1 VDVHVCLY
9 YAYMKTGR
17 RMTESSSRILDAYVS
32 GLRNEV
38 ERLSLMR
45 EQSDDSL
52 MLAQLDFQIE
62 LKLQLIDDVSKCLDN
77 DEYND
82 PVLTDCDSRVV
93 IPTSRVSIA

>member
-1 VDVHVCLY
+1 
-9 YAYMKTGR
+9 MKTGR
-17 RMTESSSRILDAYVS
+17 RMTESSYRILDAYVS

-52 MLAQLDFQIE
+52 TLAQLEFQIE
-62 LKLQLIDDVSKCLDN
+62 LKLQLIDDVARCLDT
-77 DEYND
+77 DDCCD
-82 PVLTDCDSRVV
+82 PVMTNHDSQLM